1 MSLLKEAITND
12 AGAAKMAWFGPQGSG
27 KTMAAT
33 QVAVGLAHHYHKDS
47 PIAFFDTEKGSDF
60 AKTLCDVEGIK
71 LLRVKSR
78 AFADLLEALKEAE
91 QQGACA
97 LIIDSMSHVW
107 TELMDSFCRRKKIQR
122 IEFQHWRELKGM
134 WREWV
139 DAMLNTRVHILIAG
153 RAGKEYAYEENEQG
167 KKELITTGTKFKAE
181 GEFGYEPDILVE
193 LWNEREEGS
202 KRGSHLIHKGIVLK
216 DRSWGLNGREFV
228 WKDKSSYKKG
238 DYQLVYACF
247 EPYFKFLSI
256 GGEHHAIDA
265 ERNSDDLFSAENG
278 DSTHYLRAR
287 MRQACLE
294 DWDATMELI
303 FPGTA
308 GAMKRARAVIGEA
321 ITGVRSRTRLEQYD
335 VNQLQQCVGILMAF
349 ERRIKAEPVIEEQA
363 MLELLK
369 LAKEDFRGSSK
380 DTTLL
385 EVMLHKSV
393 NEAKA
398 KGGSG
403 ETPAPF

>member
-1 MSLLKEAITND
+1 MSLLKEAIAND

-33 QVAVGLAHHYHKDS
+33 QVAVGLSHHYHKDS

-60 AKTLCDVEGIK
+60 AKTLCDVEGVK

-78 AFADLLEALKEAE
+78 AFADLLETLKEAE

-122 IEFQHWRELKGM
+122 IEFQHWRELKAM

-139 DAMLNTRVHILIAG
+139 DAMLNTRLHILIAG
-153 RAGKEYAYEENEQG
+153 RAGKEYEYQENEAG

-181 GEFGYEPDILVE
+181 GDFGYEPDILVE
-193 LWNEREEGS
+193 LWNEREEGA

-216 DRSWGLNGREFV
+216 DRAWGLNGKEFV
-228 WKDKSSYKKG
+228 WKDKAAYKKG
-238 DYQLVYACF
+238 DYQLVYKCF

-265 ERNSDDLFSAENG
+265 ERNSDELFSAENG
-278 DSTHYLRAR
+278 DSAYYHRVR
-287 MRQACLE
+287 MKQACLE
-294 DWDATMELI
+294 DWDATMELL
-303 FPGTA
+303 FPGATA
-308 GAMKRARAVIGEA
+308 AMKRLRAIV
-321 ITGVRSRTRLEQYD
+321 
-335 VNQLQQCVGILMAF
+335 
-349 ERRIKAEPVIEEQA
+349 
-363 MLELLK
+363 
-369 LAKEDFRGSSK
+369 
-380 DTTLL
+380 
-385 EVMLHKSV
+385 
-393 NEAKA
+393 
-398 KGGSG
+398 G
-403 ETPAPF
+403 ETI